1 MPLQRGTRLGPY
13 EVLEPIGAGGMG
25 EVYRARDTRLDREV
39 AIKSLPVEWS
49 ADAERRSRFEREARA
64 IAALTHPHICA
75 IHDVG
80 HHEGVDF
87 LVMELLDGETLAS
100 RLERGP
106 LPLAQVLTHAVQIAD
121 ALDQAHGRGIV
132 HRDLKPGN
140 VMLTRSGVKLLDFGL
155 AKLQSDAAPPSDGV
169 TGTSPLTMQGQ
180 ILGTLPYMAP
190 EQLEGRP
197 VDARTDLF
205 AFGAIVHEMA
215 TGRRAFDQSSQAS
228 LIGALLHAAP
238 PPLTQAVAGAP
249 AALSRVVSVCLSKNP
264 QDRWSSAHDVLLQLR
279 EIPASLETAQVS
291 RRATPWRERLGWG
304 VAGVAAVVTLVL
316 AVMLAADRT
325 PVPADRALDVLS
337 MLPAEGTTL
346 DRSEAPQISPDG
358 RRIAFVAID
367 SVGGSGLH
375 VRSRDSGV
383 VRLVPDTSGASMPFW
398 SPDGGSLGFFADG
411 QLKTV
416 SLAGGSAHAVAL
428 APIPRG
434 GSWNRDGMIL
444 FSAQPNLPPFLV
456 PAAGGE
462 RMPVPIADGAI
473 PRRLY
478 PSFLPDGRHYLYLLV
493 DNVLT
498 TRIVGVA
505 SIDSEETKD
514 LLRSRSSVV
523 HAAGQLLFLRDTTLV
538 AQPFDVRTQTL
549 SGAPTPI
556 AEDVGV
562 NHLTYQGLFSV
573 SGAEALAYQPM
584 TPGSELVWFDR
595 LGRRQHVTG
604 PAADY
609 NSICLTPDGT
619 RIVYDMADPA
629 SGSIGLFAVG
639 LADGRPSKL
648 TFGPA
653 IDFYPVCS
661 PNGGDVAFA
670 SLRDGPP
677 NLFRVN
683 VDSPGSEQMILE
695 SPLPE
700 LVSDWTRTGLIVYSV
715 LNRETNFDIEAVP
728 VAGGPATTVV
738 ATTAEEGNG
747 RVSPDGRWI
756 AYVSNE
762 SGAFEV
768 YVKPFPAGGAKW
780 LVSTGGGHQPQWRS
794 DGRELFYLQ
803 PDRKLIG
810 VAVRAGAD
818 FSIGAAAALFDTRIT
833 AWARANYGVQYA
845 VAADGQRFLVNTAAE
860 TIVPIT
866 LLLNWMAPPARR

>member
-49 ADAERRSRFEREARA
+49 GDAERRSRFEREARA
-64 IAALTHPHICA
+64 IAALTHAHICA

-87 LVMELLDGETLAS
+87 LVMELLEGETLAS
-100 RLERGP
+100 RIQRGP

-121 ALDQAHGRGIV
+121 ALDQAHGRGVV

-155 AKLQSDAAPPSDGV
+155 AKLRPDATPPTDGV
-169 TGTSPLTMQGQ
+169 TGTAPLTMQGQ

-228 LIGALLHAAP
+228 LIGAVLHAVP
-238 PPLTQAVAGAP
+238 PPLTEAVAGAP
-249 AALSRVVSVCLSKNP
+249 VALSRIVSVCLSKDP

-279 EIPASLETAQVS
+279 EIPSSPEAARGSE
-291 RRATPWRERLGWG
+291 RATPGRDRRAWG
-304 VAGVAAVVTLVL
+304 VAGIAAMVALVL
-316 AVMLAADRT
+316 AVMLVADRT
-325 PVPADRALDVLS
+325 PVPADGALDILS
-337 MLPAEGTTL
+337 MLPARGTTL

-358 RRIAFVAID
+358 RSVAFVATD
-367 SVGGSGLH
+367 SLGRSGLY
-375 VRSRDSGV
+375 VRDRHSAA
-383 VRLVPDTSGASMPFW
+383 VRLVPDTDGATMPFW
-398 SPDGGSLGFFADG
+398 SPDSGSLGFFADG

-416 SLAGGSAHAVAL
+416 SLAGGSAHAIAP

-434 GSWNRDGMIL
+434 GSWNREGMIL
-444 FSAQPNLPPFLV
+444 FSAQPNLAPFLV

-462 RMPVPIADGAI
+462 RTPVPLADGAVS
-473 PRRLY
+473 RRLY
-478 PSFLPDGRHYLYLLV
+478 PSFLPDGRHYLYLLL
-493 DNVLT
+493 DNPRANRV
-498 TRIVGVA
+498 VGVA

-514 LLRSRSSVV
+514 LLLSRSSVL
-523 HAAGQLLFLRDTTLV
+523 HAAGRLLFLRDTTLV
-538 AQPFDVRTQTL
+538 AQPFDVRTHTL

-573 SGAEALAYQPM
+573 SDEEALAYQPV

-629 SGSIGLFAVG
+629 SGSIGLFALGV
-639 LADGRPSKL
+639 DDNRPSKL

-653 IDFYPVCS
+653 VDFYPVCS
-661 PNGGDVAFA
+661 PTGADVAFS

-677 NLFRVN
+677 NLFRLSVN
-683 VDSPGSEQMILE
+683 TPGSEQMILQT
-695 SPLPE
+695 PLPD
-700 LVSDWTRTGLIVYSV
+700 LVTDWTRTGLIVYSV
-715 LNRETNFDIEAVP
+715 LNGETNFDIEAVP
-728 VAGGPATTVV
+728 LAGGPATTVV
-738 ATTAEEGNG
+738 ATTAEERNG

-768 YVKPFPAGGAKW
+768 YVQPFPGGGAKW
-780 LVSTGGGHQPQWRS
+780 LVSTGGGYQPQWRA
-794 DGRELFYLQ
+794 DGRELFYLS
-803 PDRKLIG
+803 PDRQLIG
-810 VAVRAGAD
+810 VAVRSGAD
-818 FSIGAAAALFDTRIT
+818 FSIGPAASLFDTRIT
-833 AWARANYGVQYA
+833 AWERANQGVQYA
-845 VAADGQRFLVNTAAE
+845 VVADGQRFLVNTAAE
-860 TIVPIT
+860 AIVPIT
-866 LLLNWMAPPARR
+866 LVLNWLASPAGR